1 MSTGSASASWPLSSR
16 YALMVSALALSHE
29 LRGVDGVRLWAKAPL
44 APFTTIG
51 TGGKAN
57 LLVTVGSTPA
67 LVATLGLLEA
77 SGSPWLCLG
86 AGSNLLVA
94 DTGYPG
100 AVVKL
105 DESFHYVEGMPTEPF
120 AEPRRVVV
128 SVGAG
133 TYLARLAAVAAE
145 TGLAGLEFA
154 CGIPGSIGG
163 GVAMNAGA
171 HGWSLVDV
179 VQEVEVATAA
189 GVHWLP
195 ASSLEWGY
203 RWCRLPAESVVTAVR
218 IGLTAGDRTSILER
232 HRSLLRQ
239 RRVTQPRGGRSF
251 GSVFK
256 NPPGDAAGRRLEAAG
271 LKGVRRGGAEVSNIH
286 ANFIVNLGDATTTDV
301 LALMSLMRQGVQRTS
316 RILLEPEVRLL
327 GTAFPWESPVDS
339 SQGSPGT
346 HG

>member
-16 YALMVSALALSHE
+16 YALMVSALALAHE

-218 IGLTAGDRTSILER
+218 IGLTAGGPASWSVIA
-232 HRSLLRQ
+232 
-239 RRVTQPRGGRSF
+239 RSF
-251 GSVFK
+251 GSGASRSLAVAAASAASSRT
-256 NPPGDAAGRRLEAAG
+256 PPATRQDDGSRLPASKEC
-271 LKGVRRGGAEVSNIH
+271 GGAAPKYPTS
-286 ANFIVNLGDATTTDV
+286 T
-301 LALMSLMRQGVQRTS
+301 RTS
-316 RILLEPEVRLL
+316 
-327 GTAFPWESPVDS
+327 
-339 SQGSPGT
+339 
-346 HG
+346 

>member
-1 MSTGSASASWPLSSR
+1 V
-16 YALMVSALALSHE
+16 VSALALAHE
-29 LRGVDGVRLWAKAPL
+29 LRSVDGVRPWIRAPL

-57 LLVTVGSTPA
+57 LLVTVASAPG

-94 DTGYPG
+94 DRGYPG
-100 AVVKL
+100 VVVKL
-105 DESFHYVEGMPTEPF
+105 DESFHYVEGMPVEPF
-120 AEPRRVVV
+120 AESQRVVV
-128 SVGAG
+128 TVGAG
-133 TYLARLAAVAAE
+133 TYLTRLAAVAAE

-171 HGWSLVDV
+171 HGWSLADV

-189 GVHWLP
+189 GVQWLP

-203 RWCRLPAESVVTAVR
+203 RLCRVPSESVVTAVR
-218 IGLTAGDRTSILER
+218 IGLAAGDRTSILER

-239 RRVTQPRGGRSF
+239 RRITQPRGGRTF

-256 NPPGDAAGRRLEAAG
+256 NPPGEAAGRRLEAAG
-271 LKGVRRGGAEVSNIH
+271 LKGVRRGGAEVSNVH
-286 ANFIVNLGDATTTDV
+286 ANFIVNLGDATTADV
-301 LALMSLMRQGVQRTS
+301 LTLMSLMRQGVHRTS
-316 RILLEPEVRLL
+316 GILLEPEVRLL
-327 GTAFPWESPVDS
+327 GAAFPWESSLDS
-339 SQGSPGT
+339 LQGSPGA

>member
-1 MSTGSASASWPLSSR
+1 V
-16 YALMVSALALSHE
+16 VSALALAHE
-29 LRGVDGVRLWAKAPL
+29 LRSVDGVRPWIRAPL

-57 LLVTVGSTPA
+57 LLVTVASAPG

-94 DTGYPG
+94 DRGYPG
-100 AVVKL
+100 VVVKL
-105 DESFHYVEGMPTEPF
+105 DESFHYVEGMPVEPF
-120 AEPRRVVV
+120 AESQRVVV
-128 SVGAG
+128 TVGAG
-133 TYLARLAAVAAE
+133 TYLTRLAAVAAE

-171 HGWSLVDV
+171 HGWSLADV
-179 VQEVEVATAA
+179 VQEEVATAA
-189 GVHWLP
+189 GVQWLP

-203 RWCRLPAESVVTAVR
+203 RLCRVPSESVVTAVR
-218 IGLTAGDRTSILER
+218 IGLAAGDRTSILER

-239 RRVTQPRGGRSF
+239 RRITQPRGGRTF

-256 NPPGDAAGRRLEAAG
+256 NPPGEAAGRRLEAAG
-271 LKGVRRGGAEVSNIH
+271 LKGVRRGGAEVSNVH
-286 ANFIVNLGDATTTDV
+286 ANFIVNLGDATTADV
-301 LALMSLMRQGVQRTS
+301 LTLMSLMRQGVHRTS
-316 RILLEPEVRLL
+316 GILLEPEVRLL
-327 GTAFPWESPVDS
+327 GAAFPWESSLDS
-339 SQGSPGT
+339 LQGSPGA